1 MMNYMIA
8 QTLSSVHFKRRFGI
22 QHDTFKA
29 IVKVLKLEWRVTP
42 KPGTKPKLG
51 LEDRVLVALEYWR
64 EYRTY
69 FHIGT
74 SWGVSEST
82 VCRIVHW
89 VEEALMRSRCF
100 RLPGKRQ
107 LVRGFGTP
115 TVAIV
120 DVTETRIERPK
131 RHQRAFYSGK
141 QKCHT
146 LKCQLVIDATN
157 QQILC
162 TFFGK
167 GRRHDF
173 KLFKASGIHFHPQTE
188 SLQDKGYQGMQ
199 KLHVCCRLP
208 KKKPR
213 GGHLTPEQK
222 AFNRQL
228 ARERVGIEHVNRR
241 LKVFRILSGR
251 YRNRRRRFGL
261 RCNLIAALYNYE
273 RYQATAVG

>member
-1 MMNYMIA
+1 MMNYIIA
-8 QTLSSVHFKRRFGI
+8 QTLPAAHFKRRFGI
-22 QHDTFKA
+22 ETNTFKA
-29 IVKVLKLEWRVTP
+29 IVKVLKPEWRATP
-42 KPGTKPKLG
+42 TPGAKPKLG
-51 LEDRVLVALEYWR
+51 LEDRILVTFEYWR

-69 FHIGT
+69 FHIAT
-74 SWGVSEST
+74 SWGISEST

-89 VEEALMRSRCF
+89 VEETLIRSRRF

-107 LVRGFGTP
+107 LVRGFGIP

-141 QKCHT
+141 QKGHT
-146 LKCQLVIDATN
+146 LKCQLIIDALTG
-157 QQILC
+157 QIIC

-188 SLQDKGYQGMQ
+188 SLQDKGYQGIQ
-199 KLHVCCRLP
+199 KLHLYCRLP
-208 KKKPR
+208 HKKPK
-213 GGHLTPEQK
+213 GGQLTPEQK

-228 ARERVGIEHVNRR
+228 ARQRVGIEHVNRR
-241 LKVFRILSGR
+241 LKIFRILSGR
-251 YRNRRRRFGL
+251 YRNRRHRFGL
-261 RCNLIAALYNYE
+261 RCNLIAGLYNFE
-273 RYQATAVG
+273 RSQGSSVG